1 MEKPPGAMFGIGRS
15 TVVTQLGPAASSRK
29 SAREREVN
37 WLGQHLDGSRV
48 VLGLELDEV
57 DGGLAADEDATDE
70 VGPVPGDPVA
80 LGIGADN
87 ELRVPDLREDGR
99 NLITHGEK
107 LSLLG

>member
-1 MEKPPGAMFGIGRS
+1 
-15 TVVTQLGPAASSRK
+15 
-29 SAREREVN
+29 
-37 WLGQHLDGSRV
+37 
-48 VLGLELDEV
+48 
-57 DGGLAADEDATDE
+57 
-70 VGPVPGDPVA
+70 VA